1 MISLF
6 GAGEMGEA
14 LLAGLV
20 RSGHAPE
27 EILVVEPR
35 AERAEEL
42 KWKYGVTA
50 VAPRHAAEAADTVL
64 IVVRPQH
71 VAELLDEIAP
81 HLGPDCLVVSAA
93 AGIPSRFVE
102 RRLGGERP
110 VIRVMPNTP
119 VLVESGMSV
128 ISPGRH
134 TTEEHLRRARHLLSP
149 VGRVILLDE
158 ECQDAA
164 TALSGSAPAYFF
176 YVIENMIKAG
186 NELGVPEE
194 AARDMVLQA
203 AEGAVA
209 MIRGTGEPP
218 GALRESVT
226 SPGGTTQAAVTTLV
240 DEGVGRAVRE
250 AVEAAARR
258 SRELGERYAGEPG
271 TGPDA

>member
-20 RSGHAPE
+20 RSGRAPD

-42 KWKYGVTA
+42 RWKYGVTA
-50 VAPRHAAEAADTVL
+50 VPPRRAAEAADTVL

-71 VAELLDEIAP
+71 VPGLLGEIAP
-81 HLGPDCLVVSAA
+81 HRRSDSVVVSAA
-93 AGIPSRFVE
+93 AGIPTRLIE
-102 RRLGGERP
+102 RHLGGDPP

-128 ISPGRH
+128 ISPGRYA
-134 TTEEHLRRARHLLSP
+134 TEDHLRRAEELLRP
-149 VGRVILLDE
+149 VGKVIRLDE
-158 ECQDAA
+158 DGQDAA
-164 TALSGSAPAYFF
+164 TALSGSAPAYFY

-186 NELGVPEE
+186 ADLGVPRE
-194 AARDMVLQA
+194 AAQDMVLQA
-203 AEGAVA
+203 AQGAVA
-209 MIRGTGEPP
+209 MIRGTGEAP

-226 SPGGTTQAAVTTLV
+226 SPGGTTQAAVATLIE
-240 DEGVGRAVRE
+240 EGVGPAFRE
-250 AVEAAARR
+250 AVAAAARR
-258 SRELGERYAGEPG
+258 SRELGEQFASRPGEQDQG
-271 TGPDA
+271 

>member
-20 RSGHAPE
+20 RSGRARD

-35 AERAEEL
+35 ADRAEAL
-42 KWKYGVTA
+42 KWKYGVSS
-50 VAPRHAAEAADTVL
+50 VPSRKAAEAADTVL

-71 VAELLDEIAP
+71 VSGLLDEIAP
-81 HLGPDCLVVSAA
+81 HLRPGCMVVSAA
-93 AGIPSRFVE
+93 AGIPTRLIE
-102 RRLGGERP
+102 RHLDGDAP
-110 VIRVMPNTP
+110 VVRVMPNTP

-128 ISPGRH
+128 ISPGRYA
-134 TTEEHLRRARHLLSP
+134 TEEHLCRAEELLRP
-149 VGRVILLDE
+149 VGKVIRLDE
-158 ECQDAA
+158 QGQDAA
-164 TALSGSAPAYFF
+164 TALSGSGPAYFY

-186 NELGVPEE
+186 ADLGVPRE
-194 AARDMVLQA
+194 AAQDMVLQA

-209 MIRGTGEPP
+209 MIRSTGQAP

-226 SPGGTTQAAVTTLV
+226 SPGGTTEAAVGTLV
-240 DEGVGRAVRE
+240 EEGVGAAFRD

-258 SRELGERYAGEPG
+258 SRELGEEFAGES
-271 TGPDA
+271 DARDGG